1 MRESLALV
9 ARVAMD
15 AGKLGPCG
23 AGGHGH
29 GRARPRQRGWPRTLA
44 SSSLAARVAMAVGE
58 LDPGS
63 SPSNVGGHGPKE
75 EGGTSGPLA

>member
-1 MRESLALV
+1 
-9 ARVAMD
+9 
-15 AGKLGPCG
+15 
-23 AGGHGH
+23 
-29 GRARPRQRGWPRTLA
+29 
-44 SSSLAARVAMAVGE
+44 MAVGE